1 MEHELKLEHL
11 HRFDNGPIKQND
23 SLRWNAER
31 LLTEIKQGI
40 SKATEKVQTEISG
53 IGIDSWGVD
62 FGLLNAEGHLIEN
75 PFHYR
80 DSRTNGI
87 MEKAFELM
95 NKRDIYE
102 NTGTQFMQIN
112 SVYQLLSMRLA
123 DSPVLKKAKNLLFIA
138 DLFSYHL
145 CGEIYAEYC
154 LASTSQL
161 MNMNTCQ
168 WSKRIL
174 GDLSLPIKILPDIVM
189 PGTVVGQLKDTVR
202 NEIGCGTIP
211 VIAVGS
217 HDTACAVAAIPADE
231 KTNWA
236 YLSSGTWSLM
246 GVEIPEAIINDKTFK
261 YGFTNEGGVENTI
274 RLLKNI
280 MGLWLVQECKRQ
292 WQKDGE
298 DLSYSELT
306 SMAEKAKPFAG
317 FIDPDDSKFLS
328 PGNMPQKIND
338 YLKDSGQNPIDDKG
352 RMVRM
357 LLESLALKY
366 RMVTEHIEEITER
379 SIEVLHIVGG
389 GTQNELLCQFTA
401 NAIGKKVITGPV
413 EGTAIGNILMQAKAT
428 GQISTLA
435 EAREILRNSV
445 ETRIYEP
452 QNTSVWDTQ
461 FQKYLQCNK

>member
-1 MEHELKLEHL
+1 
-11 HRFDNGPIKQND
+11 
-23 SLRWNAER
+23 
-31 LLTEIKQGI
+31 LLAEIKRGI
-40 SKATEKVQTEISG
+40 SKATEKTQTEISG

-75 PFHYR
+75 PYHYR
-80 DSRTNGI
+80 DSRTDGI

-95 NKRDIYE
+95 SEREIYE
-102 NTGTQFMQIN
+102 NTGTQLMQIN

-123 DSPVLKKAKNLLFIA
+123 DSPVLAKTKSLLFTA
-138 DLFSYHL
+138 DLFSYYL
-145 CGEIYAEYC
+145 CDEIYAEYS

-161 MNMNTCQ
+161 MDMNTGQ
-168 WSKRIL
+168 WSKKVL
-174 GDLSLPIKILPDIVM
+174 DGLSLPMRILPDIVM
-189 PGTVVGQLKDTVR
+189 PGTIVGQLKDAVK
-202 NEIGCGTIP
+202 NEIGCDSIP

-317 FIDPDDSKFLS
+317 FINPDDSKFLS

-338 YLKDSGQNPIDDKG
+338 YLKDNSQNPINDKG
-352 RMVRM
+352 QMVRM
-357 LLESLALKY
+357 FLESLALKY
-366 RMVTEHIEEITER
+366 RMVTEHIEEITAR
-379 SIEVLHIVGG
+379 PIEVLHIVGG

-401 NAIGKKVITGPV
+401 NSTGKKIITGPV

-435 EAREILRNSV
+435 EAREILRKSV
-445 ETRIYEP
+445 ATRIYEP
-452 QNTSVWDTQ
+452 QDTSVWDTQ
-461 FQKYLQCNK
+461 YKKYLQCNK

>member
-1 MEHELKLEHL
+1 M
-11 HRFDNGPIKQND
+11 
-23 SLRWNAER
+23 
-31 LLTEIKQGI
+31 LTEIKRGI
-40 SKATEKVQTEISG
+40 TKAIEKTQTEISG

-62 FGLLNAEGHLIEN
+62 FGLLDAEGHLIEN

-80 DSRTNGI
+80 DCRTNGI

-112 SVYQLLSMRLA
+112 SVFQLLSMRLA
-123 DSPVLKKAKNLLFIA
+123 DSPVLAKAKNLLFMA

-145 CGEIYAEYC
+145 CGENYAEYS

-161 MNMNTCQ
+161 MDMNTGQ
-168 WSKRIL
+168 WSKKVL
-174 GDLSLPIKILPDIVM
+174 DGLSLPMRILPDIVT
-189 PGTVVGQLKDTVR
+189 PGTVVGQLKDTIR
-202 NEIGCGTIP
+202 DEIGCGSIP

-231 KTNWA
+231 KKNWA

-246 GVEIPEAIINDKTFK
+246 GVEIPKAIINDKTFK

-298 DLSYSELT
+298 DLSYSDLT
-306 SMAEKAKPFAG
+306 LMAEKAKPFAG

-328 PGNMPQKIND
+328 PGNMPKKIND
-338 YLKDSGQNPIDDKG
+338 YLKENNQNPIHDKG
-352 RMVRM
+352 QMVRM

-366 RMVTEHIEEITER
+366 RMVIEHIEEITAR

-389 GTQNELLCQFTA
+389 GTKNELLCQFTA
-401 NAIGKKVITGPV
+401 NSTGQKIITGPV
-413 EGTAIGNILMQAKAT
+413 EGTAIGNILMQAKAAE
-428 GQISTLA
+428 QISTLA

-452 QNTSVWDTQ
+452 QDTSVWDTQ
-461 FQKYLQCNK
+461 YQKYLQCNK